1 MNSVINKTNFTS
13 FGRWSGSQ
21 YDETANNRILRQSM
35 LDELDKALTKLEG
48 YSNQVKNCNCTQ
60 IYSCQTIQ
68 CQIKAKDKATSNC
81 NWQSCQTPKDC
92 NKIRSCQKVS
102 CQYMTCQRTVCQQGT
117 SCQTCQACEYCQA
130 CETCE
135 SQCLCQTCQTCQD
148 KTYDVWSCQEIK
160 CQSCESCQIMLCE
173 TVSCQARKNI
183 DGRDL
188 E

>member
-1 MNSVINKTNFTS
+1 MNSVIDKTKFTT
-13 FGRWSGSQ
+13 F
-21 YDETANNRILRQSM
+21 NRYSTDIKDIIMKKSM
-35 LDELDKALTKLEG
+35 LNELEQALTKLEG
-48 YSNQVKNCNCTQ
+48 YSAQIKNCNCKQ
-60 IYSCQTIQ
+60 IYSCQSVS
-68 CQIKAKDKATSNC
+68 CQINAKFTGKV

-117 SCQTCQACEYCQA
+117 SCQTCQVCEYCQA

-173 TVSCQARKNI
+173 TVSCQARKNV